1 MDKKKIFLGI
11 ALLVDLLAIVAI
23 IVLAIVLKLDINF
36 YYSSLGILMG
46 LGVFN
51 LILIMV
57 EEIVIKE
64 YQAQRF
70 TIAMHAF
77 YSVLNV
83 GAYYL
88 VKYVGGY
95 ETYNY
100 LYLILTFV
108 GTLLIV
114 IMFMIFNYHSKNNGN
129 DNKPK
134 FRVNNNR
141 K

>member
-11 ALLVDLLAIVAI
+11 ALLVDLLAVVAI

-70 TIAMHAF
+70 TIALHAF

-108 GTLLIV
+108 GTLLII

>member
-11 ALLVDLLAIVAI
+11 ELLVDILAIVAI

-36 YYSSLGILMG
+36 YYSSLGIIMG
-46 LGVFN
+46 LGLFN
-51 LILIMV
+51 LITIMI
-57 EEIVIKE
+57 EEMVIKE

-77 YSVLNV
+77 YTVLNV

-95 ETYNY
+95 EVYNY
-100 LYLILTFV
+100 LYLILSFV
-108 GTLLIV
+108 GTILIV
-114 IMFMIFNYHSKNNGN
+114 VMFMIFNYHSKKDNN